1 MKNIS
6 KEVFLN
12 ALACPTL
19 GWLLRS
25 GQSIEQLSKE
35 ALTLGEQF
43 RMDRGIEYQWVSIWT
58 FNHQRARAAAI
69 QVDRIMHL
77 VVQHQ
82 SGHF

>member
-12 ALACPTL
+12 ALAYPTL

-25 GQSIEQLSKE
+25 GQSIERLSKE

-43 RMDRGIEYQWVSIWT
+43 RMDRGIEIH
-58 FNHQRARAAAI
+58 NRARQLCPHPRLPLWA
-69 QVDRIMHL
+69 
-77 VVQHQ
+77 
-82 SGHF
+82 SP